1 LFIFSR
7 GNDAEALIRYAQA
20 LKLFSDLNN
29 RKAMASIYNNIGNI
43 HLLGERYEEA
53 IENYK
58 QSVQSIGFLNLKFEK
73 AIDYWKLLKK
83 SLKKLPKFKK

>member
-1 LFIFSR
+1 MNR

-20 LKLFSDLNN
+20 LRLFSDLNN

-58 QSVQSIGFLNLKFEK
+58 ISVQSL
-73 AIDYWKLLKK
+73 
-83 SLKKLPKFKK
+83 

>member
-1 LFIFSR
+1 MQTRLFLSKIYNFFRKLTNFIQR

-20 LKLFSDLNN
+20 LRLFSDLNN

-58 QSVQSIGFLNLKFEK
+58 LSVQS
-73 AIDYWKLLKK
+73 KK
-83 SLKKLPKFKK
+83 III

>member
-1 LFIFSR
+1 MRKYR

-29 RKAMASIYNNIGNI
+29 LKAMASIYNNIGNI
-43 HLLGERYEEA
+43 HLLGQRYEEA

-58 QSVQSIGFLNLKFEK
+58 QSVESNICFHN
-73 AIDYWKLLKK
+73 I
-83 SLKKLPKFKK
+83 